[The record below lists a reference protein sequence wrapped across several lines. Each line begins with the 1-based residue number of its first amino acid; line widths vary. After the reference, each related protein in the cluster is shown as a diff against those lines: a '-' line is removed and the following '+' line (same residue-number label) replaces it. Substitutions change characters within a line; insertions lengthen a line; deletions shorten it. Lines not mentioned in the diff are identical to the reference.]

1 MVEKRYKWAEGA
13 TLEDHSRRK
22 HKILREYVFNYLT
35 VRCQLPRQS
44 RFRLAIVD
52 GFAGGGRYSCGTA
65 GSPIIFL
72 QELKNAT
79 ESVNGQ
85 RAVRGLGVIEIECLL
100 VLNDVDRDVIEIL
113 KSNMAPLCG
122 ATKQA
127 VPQLRL
133 RVEYLNQEFQT
144 AYPTV
149 KQFLSEGRYRNVL
162 FNLDQYGHSHV
173 DHKTLVDIMRSY
185 PSVEV
190 FYTFAIEALISFL
203 QKSKPELLAKQ
214 LTHVGLDSS
223 DLRGLEAAMNKN
235 SWLGA
240 AERLV
245 FEAFRSCAPFV
256 SPFSINNPEGWR
268 YWLIHFANFY
278 RARQVYNN
286 ILHDNSSAQAH
297 FGRSGLNMLSF
308 DPDHDSGT
316 LYLFDNPGRQTAKV
330 QLLDDIPRLISESG
344 DVLGMADF
352 YENIYNITPAHADDV
367 HAAIIDNPDIEVL
380 TPAGGARR
388 KANTIAVNDVLK
400 LKAQKSFFPM
410 FLDTGAK
417 VVDSKDGRSPKNGD
431 Q

>member
-13 TLEDHSRRK
+13 ALEDHSRRK
-22 HKILREYVFNYLT
+22 HKILREYFFNYLT
-35 VRCQLPRQS
+35 VRCQLPQQS

-65 GSPIIFL
+65 GSPVIFL
-72 QELKNAT
+72 EELKNAT

-85 RAVRGLGVIEIECLL
+85 RAARGLGVIEIECLL
-100 VLNDVDRDVIEIL
+100 VLNDVDREVIEIL
-113 KSNMAPLCG
+113 KGNMAPICG
-122 ATKQA
+122 AIQQTL
-127 VPQLRL
+127 PELHL
-133 RVEYLNQEFQT
+133 RVEYLNQKFEN
-144 AYPTV
+144 AYPV
-149 KQFLSEGRYRNVL
+149 IKQFLSEGRYRNVL

-173 DHKTLVDIMRSY
+173 DHKILADIMRSY
-185 PSVEV
+185 RSVEV

-203 QKSKPELLAKQ
+203 QKSKPALLASQ
-214 LTHVGLDSS
+214 LAHIGLDGN
-223 DLRGLEAAMNKN
+223 DLKGLEGTMNKH

-245 FEAFRSCAPFV
+245 FKAFRTCAPFV

-308 DPDHDSGT
+308 DPDHDAGT
-316 LYLFDNPGRQTAKV
+316 LYLFDDPGRQMAKA

-344 DVLGMADF
+344 NVLGMADF
-352 YENIYNITPAHADDV
+352 YENIYNETPAHADDV
-367 HAAIIDNPDIEVL
+367 HAAIIGSPDVEVL
-380 TPAGGARR
+380 TRAGGARR
-388 KANTIAVNDVLK
+388 KANTIAVNDVLR

-410 FLDTGAK
+410 FLSAGAK
-417 VVDSKDGRSPKNGD
+417 VVD